1 MAFAERT
8 LQTGMRM
15 RVVWKSS
22 QPEHDS
28 EQDLLT
34 AGFLHRQGRP
44 ALYCYGCD
52 AVLLTP
58 GTP

>member
-8 LQTGMRM
+8 LKTGIRM

-22 QPEHDS
+22 LPEHDS
-28 EQDLLT
+28 EQDLLA
-34 AGFLHRQGRP
+34 AGFLNRQTRP

-52 AVLLTP
+52 AVVLTP
-58 GTP
+58 ATP